1 MEARADVLF
10 YVQHLLGIGHLNRAA
25 VIARALSGAGLETVL
40 ITGGMPVANL
50 ETGTA
55 KVVQLPPA
63 RVLDE
68 GFALVDDR
76 GQPVSESWRE
86 TRRARLLRLYRETRP
101 RVVLIELFPF
111 GRRQM
116 RFELL
121 PLLDA
126 AQAERPAVK
135 VVCSLRD
142 VLSRP
147 ARPEKAA
154 WMLDTFER
162 YFDAAIVHGDPAF
175 LPLDRSF
182 PDAAQIAEKLVYSG
196 YVTAEDRSP
205 DPGGDDRAGSGEV
218 IVSTG
223 GGAVAMP
230 LVTAALRARPR
241 TALSQATWRL
251 LIGQNLPEEHF
262 RHLRSHAAEGV
273 VVERARPDFR
283 NLLKHCALSI
293 SQAGYNTV
301 MDVLSSGAPAVV
313 VPFAGGTE
321 TEQSLRAAAL
331 AKRGWLTVVEE
342 RGLSGE
348 SLARGVAAALARGR
362 PVLGGALNRHGART
376 TARYLAEL
384 IAEGPS

>member
-1 MEARADVLF
+1 MQARTDVLF

-40 ITGGMPVANL
+40 VSGGMPVANL

-68 GFALVDDR
+68 GFALLDER
-76 GQPVSESWRE
+76 GRPVGDSWRAA
-86 TRRARLLRLYRETRP
+86 RRARLLQLYRETRP
-101 RVVLIELFPF
+101 RVLLIELFPF

-142 VLSRP
+142 VLNRP
-147 ARPEKAA
+147 TSPEKTA

-175 LPLDRSF
+175 LPLGRSF
-182 PDAAQIAEKLVYSG
+182 PDAAQIAAKLVYSG
-196 YVTAEDRSP
+196 YVTAEGATPED
-205 DPGGDDRAGSGEV
+205 GGDALVGSGEV

-230 LVTAALRARPR
+230 LVSAALQARPR
-241 TALSQATWRL
+241 TALSRATWRL
-251 LIGQNLPEEHF
+251 LIGQNLSEERF
-262 RHLRSHAAEGV
+262 RQLRSRAADGV

-313 VPFAGGTE
+313 VPFAGGAE
-321 TEQSLRAAAL
+321 TEQSLRSGAL
-331 AKRGWLTVVEE
+331 AERGWLTVVAE

-362 PVLGGALNRHGART
+362 PAPGAALDRDGART